1 MKNTFLIISFSVLL
15 LSCGKRTPEREV
27 FVIEKINKITPVK
40 DQGRSS
46 LCWVYAMLATIE
58 SDRLM
63 MGDSVNLS
71 AAGVARAVLMRQA
84 ERMYLAQG
92 RDTIS
97 LRGVAPMLADAI
109 MRHGLMPYDSYRSDC
124 NFNVVCRRVQAMAK
138 DAATRRIGLE
148 RLRRQVSG
156 MLDEAVN
163 PLPRHVYMYGAE
175 YTPQEFARSV
185 CREGEYV
192 AMTSFTHKP
201 FYEDIVLDLPDNRQ
215 GCTFLNLPIDTLM
228 SRIEEALRSGRSVCW
243 EGDISE
249 PGFSFSSGT
258 ARLRNDGMAAT
269 QEQRQRSFETFR
281 TTDDH
286 CMELIGMARDRRGNR
301 YFVCK
306 NSWGTANPYGGL
318 MFMSVNY
325 ARLKTVAV
333 VMKADPTRPPRGEVT
348 GRLKQNTDMKN

>member
-1 MKNTFLIISFSVLL
+1 MKNVFLIISFAVVLFSCDKSVPD
-15 LSCGKRTPEREV
+15 KEV
-27 FVIEKINKITPVK
+27 FIVEKMNKMTPVK

-63 MGDSVNLS
+63 LGDSVNLS
-71 AAGVARAVLMRQA
+71 AVGVARAVLMQQA

-97 LRGVAPMLADAI
+97 LRGVAPMLTDAI
-109 MRHGLMPYDSYRSDC
+109 MRHGLMPYDSYRSDR
-124 NFNVVCRRVQAMAK
+124 NLNVACRRVQVLVENAV
-138 DAATRRIGLE
+138 TRRVGLE
-148 RLRRQVSG
+148 RLRRQVSD

-163 PLPRHVYMYGAE
+163 PLPGHVYMYGAE

-192 AMTSFTHKP
+192 AMTSYTHKP

-228 SRIEEALRSGRSVCW
+228 SRVEEALLSGRSVCW
-243 EGDISE
+243 EGDVSE
-249 PGFSFSSGT
+249 PGFSFRRGT
-258 ARLRNDGMAAT
+258 ARLRNDDIAAT

-286 CMELIGMARDRRGNR
+286 CMELVGMARDRHGNR
-301 YFVCK
+301 YFICK

-333 VMKADPTRPPRGEVT
+333 VMRVKGAAHP
-348 GRLKQNTDMKN
+348 